1 MKSNNIRLVIAASK
15 KLESA
20 EFSQDVMRLRA
31 HIGFASG
38 LIAGETVKPAHYNL
52 VMEYMSKIETAD
64 LKTLLSYSRT
74 CRAMLTP
81 LLHTYL

>member
-1 MKSNNIRLVIAASK
+1 MKPNIRLVNTTYRG
-15 KLESA
+15 LESA
-20 EFSQDVMRLRA
+20 EFSQDVTSLRA

-38 LIAGETVKPAHYNL
+38 LIAGGTPQPAHYNL

-74 CRAMLTP
+74 CRTMLA
-81 LLHTYL
+81 LFR